1 MNEHASSQRPNDVLF
16 AELHRLTTGL
26 REQTISAGDAQR
38 LESLVCTNP
47 AARDLYLL
55 LTLESLELSRW
66 ARHPA
71 LSAADLARSAW
82 EQETEVESR
91 LRRIWEAAYDF
102 ISNYTTL
109 AALVSG
115 LFVTTVV
122 LSLALW
128 PVPESKLAAPAA
140 DVPSTEFVA
149 RISGSQQAT
158 FDATSDG
165 NLKNRDLFDDDKIM
179 LASGL
184 LVIEYDTGARVTLE
198 GPATY
203 HVNGANGGDL
213 RVGKLAANVPQQA
226 TGFAVATP
234 FATVTDLGTEF
245 GVIVSD
251 DTTDVAVYQG
261 EVRMEVTGSSGRPQA
276 LRLTAGV
283 VGQAN
288 RSGKLTTVSGTT
300 EQLAIVRDISRDF
313 KNGSMVA
320 TSLKGS
326 LLNRTVGQTV
336 NGFTVALATADSTLV
351 TDGSINIDNRTLT
364 GLVNAGKKFT
374 LERVCFDSAGST
386 ATWNITNAAAAGTKL
401 FFFTSDV
408 DNGGESV
415 IITNGTDPIAFSSL
429 LGGFQIDNNTVYT
442 TGQMDG
448 FFDQSS
454 GTLNAMT
461 ADNTNPIAVWDVTG
475 LTQVTWTPNKVG
487 QQAGFFTVHPIL
499 PVTKSA
505 RSGPQP

>member
-66 ARHPA
+66 ARQPA
-71 LSAADLARSAW
+71 LSAADLACSAW
-82 EQETEVESR
+82 DQETEVESR

-165 NLKNRDLFDDDKIM
+165 NFQNRDLFEDDKIV
-179 LASGL
+179 LNGGQV
-184 LVIEYDTGARVTLE
+184 VITYDTGARVVLK

-203 HVNGANGGDL
+203 QIQGANGGDL
-213 RVGKLAANVPQQA
+213 RLGKLVARVEAEHAQ
-226 TGFAVATP
+226 GFRVTTP
-234 FATVTDLGTEF
+234 VTVIEDLGTEF
-245 GVIVSD
+245 A
-251 DTTDVAVYQG
+251 VAVAADGNTDLHVYEGMVRLG
-261 EVRMEVTGSSGRPQA
+261 EGKGLPGQVVQAGKSFQVATATDGEIAVSAITQVESRFADWMDEVTHGQLPHQARLFWDTYVDQNQPELSFADSDVLLVKRYHTRSGFNREAWICFDLKEVDVDRLADAQLILTVAPGHSSGAAAVSAWQFEVLGLSSEA
-276 LRLTAGV
+276 LDGSDVSQLSWNAIRDLSSQRVAAFSVPGNAPNGTQVIAAGTPLVNFLRASNGVPV
-283 VGQAN
+283 V
-288 RSGKLTTVSGTT
+288 L
-300 EQLAIVRDISRDF
+300 IVR
-313 KNGSMVA
+313 
-320 TSLKGS
+320 
-326 LLNRTVGQTV
+326 RTTIANKSDYV
-336 NGFTVALATADSTLV
+336 NGFS
-351 TDGSINIDNRTLT
+351 SS
-364 GLVNAGKKFT
+364 
-374 LERVCFDSAGST
+374 ERE
-386 ATWNITNAAAAGTKL
+386 
-401 FFFTSDV
+401 
-408 DNGGESV
+408 GGAPSLR
-415 IITNGTDPIAFSSL
+415 FS
-429 LGGFQIDNNTVYT
+429 YE
-442 TGQMDG
+442 
-448 FFDQSS
+448 
-454 GTLNAMT
+454 
-461 ADNTNPIAVWDVTG
+461 
-475 LTQVTWTPNKVG
+475 
-487 QQAGFFTVHPIL
+487 
-499 PVTKSA
+499 
-505 RSGPQP
+505 